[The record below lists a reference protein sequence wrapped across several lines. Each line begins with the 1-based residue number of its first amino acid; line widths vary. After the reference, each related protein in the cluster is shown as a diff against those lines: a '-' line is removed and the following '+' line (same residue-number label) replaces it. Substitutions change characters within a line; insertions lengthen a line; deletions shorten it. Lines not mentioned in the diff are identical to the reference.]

1 MDTVQ
6 AAALSTE
13 ASSRIA
19 PRIRETSRLA
29 IRLACSPDTS
39 KLVPASSMHDCHG
52 VHSRPVVSFA
62 GNTRVRMAVNKESR
76 RASDSKAQALIYV
89 RFVCARVLAA
99 IEAGIELRG
108 IESNCRADAFRS
120 GTAAGGPV
128 EPLVTALADE
138 IDPQAAAC
146 HRDGKPA
153 DACQYPRCVD
163 VKSAERI
170 GLASTTRDT
179 RAPRLKPTPSVG
191 IKEDRLLRSAS
202 VVTPRQ

>member
-1 MDTVQ
+1 MS
-6 AAALSTE
+6 A
-13 ASSRIA
+13 
-19 PRIRETSRLA
+19 
-29 IRLACSPDTS
+29 
-39 KLVPASSMHDCHG
+39 
-52 VHSRPVVSFA
+52 SFA
-62 GNTRVRMAVNKESR
+62 LEYLPLSR
-76 RASDSKAQALIYV
+76 R
-89 RFVCARVLAA
+89 
-99 IEAGIELRG
+99 
-108 IESNCRADAFRS
+108 ESNFAESSPTVARTLSDPEPPP
-120 GTAAGGPV
+120 GEPV

-179 RAPRLKPTPSVG
+179 RAPRLKPAPSVG